1 MGLRRNSRSRNKF
14 RAKQP
19 FHLRSTNGGEDERPW
34 IRENEG
40 EGWVA
45 GDLIRGR
52 ALPDHGMKFPWHE
65 QLAARRFKTFL
76 IETRFA
82 LSSFR
87 EKKKKKR
94 KEKRKGK
101 IYTEKLRKVP
111 RRYILLLLLFHSIN
125 CELIAI
131 FLREWRGNRIIN
143 RRIHGKKEK
152 SGRGEPLANEGS
164 GGARVKEF
172 RS

>member
-94 KEKRKGK
+94 GKKR
-101 IYTEKLRKVP
+101 E
-111 RRYILLLLLFHSIN
+111 
-125 CELIAI
+125 
-131 FLREWRGNRIIN
+131 
-143 RRIHGKKEK
+143 KEK
-152 SGRGEPLANEGS
+152 STLKNCEKFHDGIYYYYYYSIR
-164 GGARVKEF
+164 
-172 RS
+172 